1 MSTIL
6 LIIGL
11 ILTIV
16 TGLWLVLQAAGI
28 FSLKNNNSKII
39 LLSMFVIGIVCIAL
53 SLFGGRMLEKI
64 NAYREGVLME
74 SEEECKRDDAPFW
87 CNL

>member
-28 FSLKNNNSKII
+28 FALKNNNSKLI
-39 LLSMFVIGIVCIAL
+39 LLSTFVIGIVCIAL